1 MQIKIP
7 CYQVRKLGED
17 KWHEASEKMVM
28 ESLAECFEQVSPII
42 LKLLEG
48 NEVIARQEIYR
59 IKC

>member
-1 MQIKIP
+1 MQFKIS

-17 KWHEASEKMVM
+17 KWHETSEKMVM

>member
-17 KWHEASEKMVM
+17 KWLETSEKMVM
-28 ESLAECFEQVSPII
+28 ESLAECFDIVSPVV
-42 LKLLEG
+42 LQLLEG

>member
-1 MQIKIP
+1 MQFKIS

-17 KWHEASEKMVM
+17 KWHETSEKMVL
-28 ESLAECFEQVSPII
+28 ESLADCFDHVTPVIS
-42 LKLLEG
+42 KLLEG